1 MPVDWCK
8 EGWLLTAGRAL
19 QAEGGKGGME
29 AESGEIYMY
38 NKGLYH
44 LLWAASWPF
53 ET

>member
-19 QAEGGKGGME
+19 QAEGGKGGMG

-38 NKGLYH
+38 SNFAHGKHPVCLDKS
-44 LLWAASWPF
+44 A
-53 ET
+53 

>member
-8 EGWLLTAGRAL
+8 EGWLLTADRAL
-19 QAEGGKGGME
+19 QAEGGKGGMG

-44 LLWAASWPF
+44 LL
-53 ET
+53 

>member
-19 QAEGGKGGME
+19 QAEGGKGGMG

-38 NKGLYH
+38 NKDMYNKGLYH
-44 LLWAASWPF
+44 LL
-53 ET
+53 